1 MPEQHLGFFG
11 KRKAADT
18 PYVSWHRGKFWGSTK
33 GARETPGN
41 GEFDRFGRSGDG
53 SPVSAFFL
61 HYSSSFFPS
70 QGGEP
75 DVVVGIVREAR
86 VEGLMT
92 SAV

>member
-18 PYVSWHRGKFWGSTK
+18 PYVSRHRGKFWGSTK

-41 GEFDRFGRSGDG
+41 GEFDRFRRSGDG
-53 SPVSAFFL
+53 SSGVSAFCL
-61 HYSSSFFPS
+61 LSSSLFPS

-92 SAV
+92 SAM